1 MCFEPIT
8 RGPLSTPD
16 VRVAH
21 LLGDLTAKLRGI
33 LVTTHG
39 RDIKPLV
46 RLHEVD
52 RYARACRI
60 NHAETEAIFGVCWF
74 GSSGRNFHACHSG
87 SPLFRPMR
95 PRNRQI
101 LSPEHSV
108 RAP

>member
-1 MCFEPIT
+1 
-8 RGPLSTPD
+8 
-16 VRVAH
+16 
-21 LLGDLTAKLRGI
+21 LLGNLTAQLRGI

-39 RDIKPLV
+39 RDIEPLV

-87 SPLFRPMR
+87 SPFFVRCAPQSADPVAGTFRSSAVIFGIKFEW
-95 PRNRQI
+95 QFK
-101 LSPEHSV
+101 
-108 RAP
+108 